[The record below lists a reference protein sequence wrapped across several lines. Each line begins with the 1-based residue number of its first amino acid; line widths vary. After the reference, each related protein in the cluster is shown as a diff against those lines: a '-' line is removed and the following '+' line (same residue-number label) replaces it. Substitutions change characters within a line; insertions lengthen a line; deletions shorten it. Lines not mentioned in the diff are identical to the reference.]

1 MGLTSTANTVSKLSD
16 LAEKLY
22 KRVEAIRKQVEKM
35 SETVGDTNERVAR
48 LEDELAEQRA
58 LVEAL
63 AAENGVDVEA
73 TLADLDDPG
82 ADAETDDAD
91 A

>member
-22 KRVEAIRKQVEKM
+22 KRVEAIRKRVEGM
-35 SETVGDTNERVAR
+35 SETVGDTNERVER
-48 LEDELAEQRA
+48 LEGELAEQRA

-63 AAENGVDVEA
+63 AAESGVDVKA
-73 TLADLDDPG
+73 TLEELDDPG
-82 ADAETDDAD
+82 ADVETDDAE

>member
-22 KRVEAIRKQVEKM
+22 KRVEAIRKQVEGIT
-35 SETVGDTNERVAR
+35 ETVDNTNERVAR

-63 AAENGVDVEA
+63 AAESGVDVEA
-73 TLADLDDPG
+73 TLDDLDDPG
-82 ADAETDDAD
+82 VDVETDDPEA
-91 A
+91 